1 MVQTNDGFIIAQKDL
16 ELRGPGDVLGSKQA
30 GIPDFRVGD
39 PIADLKILQIA
50 QMEAQQLL
58 AAPDFL
64 TNPENAGLIQYL
76 HQKVGQG
83 QKFD

>member
-1 MVQTNDGFIIAQKDL
+1 
-16 ELRGPGDVLGSKQA
+16 
-30 GIPDFRVGD
+30 
-39 PIADLKILQIA
+39 
-50 QMEAQQLL
+50 MEAQQVL